1 MVSELSPLPPS
12 SEDRIAIVG
21 IGCRFPGGVG
31 TPQALWE
38 LLMDAGDASGPI
50 PDDRWAAQRAQS
62 RENAAVL
69 SRVTSNGAFLTDIS
83 GFDAAFFGISAT
95 EARQLDPQQRMALEV
110 AWEALEHAGIPASS
124 LAGTDTGVFV
134 GVGTDDYGRRLL
146 EDLPGVEAWTGIGS
160 SLCGVPNRISYTLD
174 LRGPSVAVDT
184 ACSSSL
190 VALHQACAA
199 LLRDEVPV
207 ALAGGVMLMAGP
219 GLTTVL
225 DLAGAISPDGRSKA
239 FDDAADGYG
248 RGEGCGIVVLKR
260 LADAERDGDRI
271 IALVR
276 GSAVHQD
283 GRTDGIMA
291 PSPAAQA
298 HLLRKAYAAAGV
310 DPHEVDYVEA
320 HGTGTKVGDPIEA
333 AALAEVVGGRAE
345 GQRPCLI
352 GSVKTNIGHCE
363 AAAGVAGL
371 IKTALALEHGIIP
384 PTLTVAGPRREIPWS
399 TSGLSLV
406 AEATPWPDSGR
417 PGLAGVA
424 SYGYGGTIAHA
435 VLEQAPATAGAA
447 AVAAGQNAVLAGSAG
462 VAAGQDA
469 GRTARSLLAAEQNS
483 ALAEAGGPDSGLAE
497 PAAGVLAQ
505 VPAGSVAVAAGQV
518 PAPAAQILLA
528 AEQHAASAAQTLLAA
543 GQNSALAESAAVSL
557 YPVSSANGPGLA
569 AQAGRLAGALP
580 AYELPDVG
588 HTLAHR
594 RGHLA
599 SRAVVVAADRAE
611 LAAGLEALAEGRTD
625 PTVITAEVSGPTRS
639 PVWVFSGHGAQWSGM
654 GQGLLADEPV
664 FAAAIDRLGPIYAEE
679 LGVTP
684 REVLESGELGSVDI
698 VQSMLFAMQIGL
710 AEVWRRYG
718 VTPGAVIGHSVGE
731 IAAAVVAGVLSES
744 DGARLVC
751 RRSALLRKVAGRGA
765 MIMVDQPFDEV
776 RTRIGATDTLCAAI
790 AAAPSS
796 TVVAGDITAV
806 DEAAEQWEEL
816 GWTVRRVDS
825 DVAFHSAHMDQISAD
840 LAAAVAGLEAGQ
852 ARVPLYLTA
861 LEDPRSTR
869 RQDASYWAANLR
881 NPVRFHEAVQ
891 AAVDDGHRIFLEI
904 SAHPVVS
911 HSITETVSAAAGAL
925 VTPSLR
931 RRRPEQSTL
940 LTSLAALHCQG
951 VPVDWSVLQP
961 AGRLA
966 DLPTTAWQHVR
977 HWVDA
982 RERTESPVDTLLGAE
997 TAVQGSRL
1005 RVWQTTLDLRTRPYP
1020 RRHPVLGTEIVPAA
1034 VLVNTFLTAG
1044 STDVLTDLR
1053 LRQPVVVPEQET
1065 RELQIVR
1072 DESGLRLVSRKLGA
1086 PESAWSTHTLATVG
1100 GGERHTLLAAA
1111 VDIGEAPET
1120 LDPGHVIDRLAEL
1133 GVADMGYPWRI
1144 EELRRGEGTLVAT
1157 ASADLDRSWAAVLD
1171 AALSMASV
1179 VFSGPATLRM
1189 PAHIDQ
1195 VTRSGPPPRKATI
1208 SVRLDR
1214 DRPTTVHVD
1223 IRGDVDGSPSVLTLR
1238 GLHYGELDGD
1248 VSGDEQSTSGRFEL
1262 AWQPFPVDT
1271 DAHTALPGRTVLV
1284 LGPTGLARSLVPACA
1299 AHGATVSVDAAGLAD
1314 ADHVL
1319 FAPPAETPAADVAVE
1334 FARLVGAIDALPG
1347 RKPVLWCVTAGVR
1360 DAVSFEDLGRAPL
1373 WGMGRVAAS
1382 EHPEFWG
1389 GVVDLPAGPLE
1400 ELPARLLLSLLH
1412 LRPAEPVIAVA
1423 DGVVHVPRLVPAA
1436 PAQDGEPFTCRADGT
1451 YLITGGL
1458 GVLGLELAEHLA
1470 RRGARR
1476 IVLLGRTPVPPR
1488 AEWTEGDPRTDALR
1502 RLEAAGVTVSTV
1514 AADITDPA
1522 ATRAALD
1529 ALQLPPVR
1537 GVVHAAGTVHSA
1549 LLHRLD
1555 ARHLREVMRPKVDG
1569 ALVLHEL
1576 FPPGSTDFFV
1586 LFSSAGPLLGLP
1598 GQGAYAA
1605 ANSFLDALAAHRR
1618 TAGHPES
1625 VSIAWTSWRG
1635 MGMATAAD
1643 ATDVEL
1649 AARGT
1654 ADIAP
1659 DQALRAF
1666 DQTAAGAPG
1675 ALVAV
1680 ISLLRGHTGPRP
1692 ALLAELARDDAS
1704 QPAEVPDWV
1713 GLTGD
1718 ELAAYL
1724 LDDVRQRVAVVLGM
1738 QPAAVGVHRPLTEA
1752 GVDSLLAA
1760 AVRVALERDLGVA
1773 LPATLLW
1780 NYPTVSEIAGY
1791 LAGVLTDNADQERRT
1806 TA

>member
-1 MVSELSPLPPS
+1 MSPLPPS
-12 SEDRIAIVG
+12 PEDRIAIVG
-21 IGCRFPGGVG
+21 IGCRFPGGVDS
-31 TPQALWE
+31 PQALWE

-50 PDDRWAAQRAQS
+50 PEDRWAPQRAQS

-69 SRVTSNGAFLTDIS
+69 SRVISNGAFVDDIS
-83 GFDAAFFGISAT
+83 GFDAAFFGMSAT

-124 LAGTDTGVFV
+124 LAGSDTGVFV

-190 VALHQACAA
+190 VALHQACAS
-199 LLRDEVPV
+199 LRSGEVPV

-225 DLAGAISPDGRSKA
+225 DIAGAISPDGRSKA
-239 FDDAADGYG
+239 FDEAANGYG

-260 LADAERDGDRI
+260 LADARRDGDRV

-291 PSPAAQA
+291 PSPTAQA
-298 HLLRKAYAAAGV
+298 HLLRRAYAAAGV
-310 DPHEVDYVEA
+310 APGEVDYVEA

-333 AALAEVVGGRAE
+333 AALAEVVGDRAP
-345 GQRPCLI
+345 GQGPCLI

-371 IKTALALEHGIIP
+371 IKTALAMQHGVIP
-384 PTLTVAGPRREIPWS
+384 PTLTVDGPRKDIPWAE
-399 TSGLSLV
+399 SGLSLV
-406 AEATPWPDSGR
+406 AEATPWPAVNR
-417 PGLAGVA
+417 PRLAGVA

-435 VLEQAPATAGAA
+435 VLEQAPVDATQEADASADTAGGTGAA
-447 AVAAGQNAVLAGSAG
+447 PGHAG
-462 VAAGQDA
+462 V
-469 GRTARSLLAAEQNS
+469 T
-483 ALAEAGGPDSGLAE
+483 
-497 PAAGVLAQ
+497 
-505 VPAGSVAVAAGQV
+505 
-518 PAPAAQILLA
+518 
-528 AEQHAASAAQTLLAA
+528 
-543 GQNSALAESAAVSL
+543 L
-557 YPVSSANGPGLA
+557 YPVSSANEPGLA
-569 AQAGRLAGALP
+569 AQAARLADGLGAHDL
-580 AYELPDVG
+580 ADIG
-588 HTLAHR
+588 HTLAR
-594 RGHLA
+594 RRAHLA
-599 SRAVVVAADRAE
+599 GRGVVVAADKDE
-611 LAAGLEALAEGRTD
+611 LTAGLRALAEGETHPAVVTGD
-625 PTVITAEVSGPTRS
+625 ASGPSRA

-654 GQGLLADEPV
+654 GRELLDDEPV

-679 LGVTP
+679 LGLTP
-684 REVLESGELGSVDI
+684 REVLTSGELGSVDI
-698 VQSMLFAMQIGL
+698 IQSMLFAMQIGL

-718 VTPGAVIGHSVGE
+718 VVPGAIIGHSVGE

-751 RRSALLRKVAGRGA
+751 RRSALLRKVAGNGA
-765 MIMVDQPFDEV
+765 MIMVDRPFDEV
-776 RTRIGATDTLCAAI
+776 RDTIGTDDSPCDTIGTDGSLCAAI
-790 AAAPSS
+790 AASPTS

-806 DEAAEQWEEL
+806 DEAAEQWAAL

-825 DVAFHSAHMDQISAD
+825 DVAFHSSHMDEISAD
-840 LAAAVAGLEAGQ
+840 LAVAVADIEAK
-852 ARVPLYLTA
+852 AADVPLYLTA
-861 LEDPRSTR
+861 LDDPRSTR
-869 RQDASYWAANLR
+869 RQDATYWAANLR
-881 NPVRFHEAVQ
+881 NPVRFVDAVQ
-891 AAVDDGHRIFLEI
+891 AAVEDGHRTFLEI

-911 HSITETVSAAAGAL
+911 HSVTETTANVPGAL
-925 VTPSLR
+925 VVPTLR
-931 RRRPEQSTL
+931 RNKTERTTL
-940 LTSLAALHCQG
+940 LTSLARLHCAN

-961 AGRLA
+961 AGHRA
-966 DLPTTAWQHVR
+966 DLPTTAWQHER

-982 RERTESPVDTLLGAE
+982 RGLTESPVDTLLGTE
-997 TAVQGSRL
+997 TAVHASRL
-1005 RVWQTTLDLRTRPYP
+1005 RIWQTTLDLRTRPYP

-1034 VLVNTFLTAG
+1034 VLVNTFLSAG
-1044 STDVLTDLR
+1044 RTDVLTDLR
-1053 LRQPVVVPEQET
+1053 LRQPVVVPQQET
-1065 RELQIVR
+1065 REVQIVR
-1072 DESGLRLVSRKLGA
+1072 DDTGLRLVSRKLGA
-1086 PESAWSTHTLATVG
+1086 PDTAWSTHTLATVG
-1100 GGERHTLLAAA
+1100 GGEPAAPA
-1111 VDIGEAPET
+1111 SDADAPEV
-1120 LDPGHVIDRLAEL
+1120 LDPGHVIERLAEL
-1133 GVADMGYPWRI
+1133 GVADMGYPWQI
-1144 EELRRGEGTLVAT
+1144 EELRRGEGTLTAVAT
-1157 ASADLDRSWAAVLD
+1157 AELDRSWAAVLD

-1179 VFSGPATLRM
+1179 IFSGPGVLRM

-1195 VTRSGPPPRKATI
+1195 VTRSGPPPRRAAIT
-1208 SVRLDR
+1208 VRLDPA
-1214 DRPTTVHVD
+1214 RPTTVHVE
-1223 IRGDVDGSPSVLTLR
+1223 IRGTVDGEEDDSVLTLR

-1248 VSGDEQSTSGRFEL
+1248 LSGEEQSTSGRFDLE
-1262 AWQPFPVDT
+1262 WQQFPVDT
-1271 DAHTALPGRTVLV
+1271 EVHTALPDHTVLV
-1284 LGPTGLARSLVPACA
+1284 LGPTDLARSLVPACA
-1299 AHGATVSVDAAGLAD
+1299 AHGATVSVDATAVTD

-1319 FAPPAETPAADVAVE
+1319 FAPAAAEPADIAVE
-1334 FARLVGAIDALPG
+1334 FARIVAEIASLPG
-1347 RKPVLWCVTAGVR
+1347 RKPLLWCLTAGVR
-1360 DAVSFEDLGRAPL
+1360 DAASIGDLAGSPL
-1373 WGMGRVAAS
+1373 WGMGRVVAG

-1389 GVVDLPAGPLE
+1389 GVVDLPAGPPDE
-1400 ELPARLLLSLLH
+1400 VSAALLLNLLH
-1412 LRPAEPVIAVA
+1412 LRPSEPVLSVA
-1423 DGVVHVPRLVPAA
+1423 DGAVHVPRLVPASPVPDA
-1436 PAQDGEPFTCRADGT
+1436 EPFSCRADGT

-1470 RRGARR
+1470 QRGARR
-1476 IVLLGRTPVPPR
+1476 IVLLGRTAVPPR
-1488 AEWTEGDPRTDALR
+1488 AAWSDDDRRVGALR
-1502 RLEAAGVTVSTV
+1502 RLESAGVTVSTV
-1514 AADITDPA
+1514 AVDITDLE

-1529 ALQLPPVR
+1529 ALGLPPVR

-1549 LLHRLD
+1549 MMHRLE
-1555 ARHLREVMRPKVDG
+1555 ASALREVMRPKAEG

-1605 ANSFLDALAAHRR
+1605 ANAYLDALAAHRR
-1618 TAGHPES
+1618 TGGAQES

-1635 MGMATAAD
+1635 MGMATSAE

-1675 ALVAV
+1675 ALVTV
-1680 ISLLRGHTGPRP
+1680 ISLLRGHKGPRP
-1692 ALLAELARDDAS
+1692 ALLAELAGDDAS
-1704 QPAEVPDWV
+1704 RPTEVPDWV

-1724 LDDVRQRVAVVLGM
+1724 LDDVRRRVAAVLGM

-1780 NYPTVSEIAGY
+1780 NYPTVSEIAGF
-1791 LAGVLTDNADQERRT
+1791 LAGILTESST
-1806 TA
+1806 TAHQPTS

>member
-1 MVSELSPLPPS
+1 MSALSPLPPS
-12 SEDRIAIVG
+12 PEDPIAIVG
-21 IGCRFPGGVG
+21 IGCRFPGGVDS
-31 TPQALWE
+31 PQALFE
-38 LLMDAGDASGPI
+38 LLMGEVQTAGPI
-50 PDDRWAAQRAQS
+50 PEDRWAPQRAQS

-69 SRVTSNGAFLTDIS
+69 SRVISNGSFLDDIG
-83 GFDAAFFGISAT
+83 GFDASFFGISAT

-110 AWEALEHAGIPASS
+110 AWEALEHAGIPAST
-124 LAGTDTGVFV
+124 LAGSDTGVFV

-190 VALHQACAA
+190 VALHQACAS
-199 LLRDEVPV
+199 LQRGEVPA
-207 ALAGGVMLMAGP
+207 ALAGGIMLMAGP

-225 DLAGAISPDGRSKA
+225 DIAGAISPDGRSKA
-239 FDDAADGYG
+239 FDEAANGYG

-291 PSPAAQA
+291 PSSSAQA
-298 HLLRKAYAAAGV
+298 HLLRKAYAAAGIA
-310 DPHEVDYVEA
+310 PGEVDYVEA

-333 AALAEVVGGRAE
+333 AALAETVGARSAGR
-345 GQRPCLI
+345 GPCLI

-363 AAAGVAGL
+363 AAAGIAGL
-371 IKTALALEHGIIP
+371 IKTALAMEHGVIP
-384 PTLTVAGPRREIPWS
+384 PTLTVSGPRKDIPWS
-399 TSGLSLV
+399 ESGLALV
-406 AEATPWPDSGR
+406 TEPTPWPRTDR
-417 PGLAGVA
+417 PRLAGVA
-424 SYGYGGTIAHA
+424 SYGYGGTISHV
-435 VLEQAPATAGAA
+435 VLEQAPVPAPTE
-447 AVAAGQNAVLAGSAG
+447 
-462 VAAGQDA
+462 
-469 GRTARSLLAAEQNS
+469 AERNT
-483 ALAEAGGPDSGLAE
+483 
-497 PAAGVLAQ
+497 AAGVT
-505 VPAGSVAVAAGQV
+505 P
-518 PAPAAQILLA
+518 LLF
-528 AEQHAASAAQTLLAA
+528 
-543 GQNSALAESAAVSL
+543 
-557 YPVSSANGPGLA
+557 PVSSATEPGLA
-569 AQAGRLAGALP
+569 AQAARLVGALP
-580 AYELPDVG
+580 AYALPDVG

-594 RGHLA
+594 RTHLA
-599 SRAVVVAADRAE
+599 SRAVVAAADADE
-611 LAAGLEALAEGRTD
+611 LTAGLTALADGEAHPAVVTGE
-625 PTVITAEVSGPTRS
+625 ASGPAKA

-654 GQGLLADEPV
+654 GQGLLVDEPV
-664 FAAAIDRLGPIYAEE
+664 FADAIDRLGPIYAEE

-684 REVLESGELGSVDI
+684 REVLSSGELGSVDI
-698 VQSMLFAMQIGL
+698 IQSMLFAMQIGL
-710 AEVWRRYG
+710 AAVWRRHG

-731 IAAAVVAGVLSES
+731 IAAAVVAGVLSEE
-744 DGARLVC
+744 DGARLIC
-751 RRSALLRKVAGRGA
+751 RRSALLRKVAGMGA
-765 MIMVDQPFDEV
+765 MIMVDRPFDEV
-776 RTRIGATDTLCAAI
+776 HEQIGTRPRDGELAAAI
-790 AAAPSS
+790 KAAQNS

-806 DEAAEQWEEL
+806 DEAAEEWAEL

-825 DVAFHSAHMDQISAD
+825 DVAFHSAHMDEISAD
-840 LAAAVAGLEAGQ
+840 LAVAVADLDP
-852 ARVPLYLTA
+852 ARPQVPLYLTA
-861 LEDPRSTR
+861 LDDPRSDR

-881 NPVRFHEAVQ
+881 NPVRFHDAVQ
-891 AAVDDGHRIFLEI
+891 AAVEDGHRLFLEV

-911 HSITETVSAAAGAL
+911 HSITETVSATPGAL
-925 VTPSLR
+925 VAPTLR
-931 RRRPEQSTL
+931 RNKPERATL
-940 LTSLAALHCQG
+940 LASLARLHCHG

-961 AGRLA
+961 AGRRA
-966 DLPTTAWQHVR
+966 GLPTTAWQHDR

-982 RERTESPVDTLLGAE
+982 RGLTESPVDTLLGTE
-997 TAVQGSRL
+997 TSVHGSRL
-1005 RVWQTTLDLRTRPYP
+1005 RIWQTTLDLRTRPYP
-1020 RRHPVLGTEIVPAA
+1020 QRHPVLGTEIVPAA

-1044 STDVLTDLR
+1044 RTDVLTDLR
-1053 LRQPVVVPEQET
+1053 LRQPVVVPQQET
-1065 RELQIVR
+1065 RQLQIVR
-1072 DESGLRLVSRKLGA
+1072 DDTGLRLVSRRLGA
-1086 PESAWSTHTLATVG
+1086 PDSAWATHTLATVG
-1100 GGERHTLLAAA
+1100 GGEEYEP
-1111 VDIGEAPET
+1111 VSVGDAPER
-1120 LDPGHVIDRLAEL
+1120 LDPGYVVERLAEL

-1144 EELRRGEGTLVAT
+1144 EELRRGEGTLTAT
-1157 ASADLDRSWAAVLD
+1157 ASADLDRSWAAILD

-1179 VFSGPATLRM
+1179 IFPGPAVLRM

-1195 VTRSGPPPRKATI
+1195 VTRSGPPPRSATI
-1208 SVRLDR
+1208 EVRLDPE
-1214 DRPTTVHVD
+1214 RPTTVHVD
-1223 IRGDVDGSPSVLTLR
+1223 IRGADSVCSLR
-1238 GLHYGELDGD
+1238 GLTYGELDGD
-1248 VSGDEQSTSGRFEL
+1248 LSGDEQAAGGRFEL

-1271 DAHTALPGRTVLV
+1271 AAHTTLPERTVLV
-1284 LGPTGLARSLVPACA
+1284 LGPTDLARSLVPACA
-1299 AHGATVSVDAAGLAD
+1299 AHGATVSVDRNALAE

-1319 FAPPAETPAADVAVE
+1319 YAPTASAADAADVAVE
-1334 FARLVGAIDALPG
+1334 FARVVREISALSG
-1347 RKPVLWCVTAGVR
+1347 RKPLLWCLTSGVR
-1360 DAVSFEDLGRAPL
+1360 DATAIEDLGGSPL

-1389 GVVDLPAGPLE
+1389 GVVDLPAGPIE
-1400 ELPARLLLSLLH
+1400 EPAATLLLNLLH
-1412 LRPAEPVIAVA
+1412 LRPAEPVLSVA
-1423 DGVVHVPRLVPAA
+1423 GGEVQVPRLVTAVLA
-1436 PAQDGEPFTCRADGT
+1436 EDAEPFTCRPDGT

-1470 RRGARR
+1470 QRGARR
-1476 IVLLGRTPVPPR
+1476 IVLLGRTAVPPR
-1488 AEWTEGDPRTDALR
+1488 AQWSEDDRRIEALR

-1514 AADITDPA
+1514 AVDITDLE
-1522 ATRAALD
+1522 ATRTALA

-1549 LLHRLD
+1549 LMQRLD
-1555 ARHLREVMRPKVDG
+1555 AGHLRDVMRPKADG

-1605 ANSFLDALAAHRR
+1605 ANAFLDALAAHRR
-1618 TAGHPES
+1618 AAGHEES

-1635 MGMATAAD
+1635 MGMATAAE

-1666 DQTAAGAPG
+1666 DQTAAGGSA
-1675 ALVAV
+1675 ALVSV
-1680 ISLLRGHTGPRP
+1680 LSLLRGHTGPRP

-1724 LDDVRQRVAVVLGM
+1724 LDDVRQRVATVLGM
-1738 QPAAVGVHRPLTEA
+1738 QPSAVGVHRPLTEA

-1791 LAGVLTDNADQERRT
+1791 LASVLTDNAESSAR
-1806 TA
+1806 ASA

>member
-1 MVSELSPLPPS
+1 MVSELSPLPKNPD
-12 SEDRIAIVG
+12 DRIAIVG
-21 IGCRFPGGVG
+21 IGCRFPGGADS
-31 TPQALWE
+31 PQALWE
-38 LLMDAGDASGPI
+38 LLTGAVDASGPI
-50 PDDRWAAQRAQS
+50 PDGRWAPQRAQS

-69 SRVTSNGAFLTDIS
+69 SRVTTNGAFLDDIS

-110 AWEALEHAGIPASS
+110 AWEALEHAGIPASG
-124 LAGTDTGVFV
+124 LAGSDTGVFI

-174 LRGPSVAVDT
+174 LRGPSLAVDT

-190 VALHQACAA
+190 VALHQACAS
-199 LLRDEVPV
+199 LLSGEVPV

-239 FDDAADGYG
+239 FDEAADGYG

-260 LADAERDGDRI
+260 LADARRDGDRV

-291 PSPAAQA
+291 PSASAQA
-298 HLLRKAYAAAGV
+298 HLLRRAYAAAGV
-310 DPHEVDYVEA
+310 APSDVDYVEA

-333 AALAEVVGGRAE
+333 AALAEVVGARAE

-371 IKTALALEHGIIP
+371 IKTALAMQHGVIP
-384 PTLTVAGPRREIPWS
+384 PTLTVAGPRRDIPWS
-399 TSGLSLV
+399 ESGLSLV
-406 AEATPWPDSGR
+406 TEPTPWPDSDR
-417 PGLAGVA
+417 PRLAGVA

-435 VLEQAPATAGAA
+435 VLEEAPADT
-447 AVAAGQNAVLAGSAG
+447 VDDV
-462 VAAGQDA
+462 V
-469 GRTARSLLAAEQNS
+469 
-483 ALAEAGGPDSGLAE
+483 
-497 PAAGVLAQ
+497 
-505 VPAGSVAVAAGQV
+505 
-518 PAPAAQILLA
+518 APAA
-528 AEQHAASAAQTLLAA
+528 A
-543 GQNSALAESAAVSL
+543 GRPRTAL
-557 YPVSSANGPGLA
+557 YPLSSGNEPGLA
-569 AQAGRLAGALP
+569 AQAARLAGSIGAH
-580 AYELPDVG
+580 ELPDIG

-594 RGHLA
+594 RAHLA
-599 SRAVVVAADRAE
+599 ARGVVVAADQGE
-611 LAAGLEALAEGRTD
+611 LTDALTALADGGTHPAVVTGET
-625 PTVITAEVSGPTRS
+625 SGPARN

-654 GQGLLADEPV
+654 GRELLDEEPV
-664 FAAAIDRLGPIYAEE
+664 FAAAIDRLGPLYAEE

-684 REVLESGELGSVDI
+684 REVLTSGELGSVDVI
-698 VQSMLFAMQIGL
+698 QSMLFAMQIGL

-718 VTPGAVIGHSVGE
+718 VTPGAIIGHSVGE

-751 RRSALLRKVAGRGA
+751 RRSALLRKVAGNGA
-765 MIMVDQPFDEV
+765 MIMVDRPFDEV
-776 RTRIGATDTLCAAI
+776 RSVIGATDTLCAAI

-806 DEAAEQWEEL
+806 DEAAELWADR
-816 GWTVRRVDS
+816 GWTIRRVDS
-825 DVAFHSAHMDQISAD
+825 DVAFHSAHMDEISTD
-840 LAAAVAGLEAGQ
+840 LAIAVADIEAGT
-852 ARVPLYLTA
+852 ANVPLYLTA
-861 LEDPRSTR
+861 LDDPRSTR
-869 RQDASYWAANLR
+869 RQDATYWAANLR
-881 NPVRFHEAVQ
+881 NPVRFVDAVK
-891 AAVDDGHRIFLEI
+891 AAVEDGHRVFLEV

-911 HSITETVSAAAGAL
+911 HSVAETTADVPGVL

-931 RRRPEQSTL
+931 RNKPERTTL
-940 LTSLAALHCQG
+940 LTSLARLHCAN

-961 AGRLA
+961 AGSRV
-966 DLPTTAWQHVR
+966 DLPTTAWQHER
-977 HWVDA
+977 HWVDG
-982 RERTESPVDTLLGAE
+982 RGLPESPVDTLLGTE
-997 TAVQGSRL
+997 TAVHASRL
-1005 RVWQTTLDLRTRPYP
+1005 RVWHTTLDLRTRPYP

-1044 STDVLTDLR
+1044 RTDVLTGLR
-1053 LRQPVVVPEQET
+1053 LRQPVVVPQEET
-1065 RELQIVR
+1065 REVQIVR
-1072 DESGLRLVSRKLGA
+1072 DDTGLRLVSRRLGA
-1086 PESAWSTHTLATVG
+1086 PDTAWSTHTLAAVG
-1100 GGERHTLLAAA
+1100 GGEPVEPVAAPGDA
-1111 VDIGEAPET
+1111 GEL
-1120 LDPGHVIDRLAEL
+1120 LDPGHVIERLAEL

-1144 EELRRGEGTLVAT
+1144 EELRRGEGTLTAV

-1179 VFSGPATLRM
+1179 IFPGPGVLRM

-1195 VTRSGPPPRKATI
+1195 VTRTGPPPRLATI
-1208 SVRLDR
+1208 AVRLDPE
-1214 DRPTTVHVD
+1214 RPTTVHVD
-1223 IRGDVDGSPSVLTLR
+1223 IRGAADDVTGAESVLTLR

-1248 VSGDEQSTSGRFEL
+1248 LSGEEQSTSGRFEL
-1262 AWQPFPVDT
+1262 EWQEFPVDT
-1271 DAHTALPGRTVLV
+1271 GSHATLPGRTVLV
-1284 LGPTGLARSLVPACA
+1284 LGPTDLARSLVPACA
-1299 AHGATVSVDAAGLAD
+1299 AHGATVSVDATAVAE

-1319 FAPPAETPAADVAVE
+1319 YAPATAEPADAAAG
-1334 FARLVGAIDALPG
+1334 FARLAGEIAALPG
-1347 RKPVLWCVTAGVR
+1347 RKPLLWCLTGGVR
-1360 DAVSFEDLGRAPL
+1360 DAASVAGLAGSPL

-1389 GVVDLPAGPLE
+1389 GVVDLPAGPVDE
-1400 ELPARLLLSLLH
+1400 AAATLLLNLLH
-1412 LRPAEPVIAVA
+1412 LRPAEPVLSVV
-1423 DGVVHVPRLVPAA
+1423 DGAVHVPRLVPAE
-1436 PAQDGEPFTCRADGT
+1436 PAADGEPFSCRADGT

-1470 RRGARR
+1470 QRGARR
-1476 IVLLGRTPVPPR
+1476 IVLLGRTAMPPR
-1488 AEWTEGDPRTDALR
+1488 AEWSDDDRRVAALR
-1502 RLEAAGVTVSTV
+1502 RLEAAGVTVSTLSV
-1514 AADITDPA
+1514 DITDVD

-1529 ALQLPPVR
+1529 GLQLPPVR

-1549 LLHRLD
+1549 LMHRLEPGQ
-1555 ARHLREVMRPKVDG
+1555 LREVMRPKVDG

-1605 ANSFLDALAAHRR
+1605 ANAYLDALAAHRR
-1618 TAGHPES
+1618 SGGDRDS
-1625 VSIAWTSWRG
+1625 VSVAWTSWRG

-1659 DQALRAF
+1659 EQALRAF
-1666 DQTAAGAPG
+1666 DQTVAGPAG

-1692 ALLAELARDDAS
+1692 ALLAELARDDDS

-1718 ELAAYL
+1718 ELSAYL
-1724 LDDVRQRVAVVLGM
+1724 LEDVRRRVAAVLGV

-1780 NYPTVSEIAGY
+1780 NHPTVGEIAVF
-1791 LAGVLTDNADQERRT
+1791 LSGVLTSVSESRAS
-1806 TA
+1806 A

>member
-1 MVSELSPLPPS
+1 MVSELSPLPPNPD
-12 SEDRIAIVG
+12 DRIAIVG
-21 IGCRFPGGVG
+21 IGCRFPGGADS
-31 TPQALWE
+31 PQALWNM
-38 LLMDAGDASGPI
+38 LMDAADASGPI
-50 PDDRWAAQRAQS
+50 PDDRWAAHRAQS

-69 SRVTSNGAFLTDIS
+69 SRVTSNGAFLSDIS

-124 LAGTDTGVFV
+124 LAGSDTGVFV

-190 VALHQACAA
+190 VALHQACAS
-199 LLRDEVPV
+199 LLRGGVPV

-291 PSPAAQA
+291 PSSSAQA

-310 DPHEVDYVEA
+310 APNEVDYVEA

-333 AALAEVVGGRAE
+333 AALAEVVGDRAAGE
-345 GQRPCLI
+345 RPCLI

-363 AAAGVAGL
+363 AAAGIAGL
-371 IKTALALEHGIIP
+371 IKTALALQYGVIP
-384 PTLTVAGPRREIPWS
+384 PTLTVAGPRREIPWD

-406 AEATPWPDSGR
+406 SEPTPWPDSGR
-417 PGLAGVA
+417 PRLAGVA

-435 VLEQAPATAGAA
+435 VLEQAPAERASDGSAAQASYRSAARASDTAAARASDGASARASAVSVARALGGPEAGASNGAPAEVSGGLA
-447 AVAAGQNAVLAGSAG
+447 ARASDGSAEQVTALLDGAATDAATRASRDSAG
-462 VAAGQDA
+462 VA
-469 GRTARSLLAAEQNS
+469 
-483 ALAEAGGPDSGLAE
+483 
-497 PAAGVLAQ
+497 
-505 VPAGSVAVAAGQV
+505 
-518 PAPAAQILLA
+518 
-528 AEQHAASAAQTLLAA
+528 
-543 GQNSALAESAAVSL
+543 L
-557 YPVSSANGPGLA
+557 YPVSSANGPGIA
-569 AQAGRLAGALP
+569 AQAGRLAEAIGA
-580 AYELPDVG
+580 YDVRDVG

-594 RGHLA
+594 RAHLA
-599 SRAVVVAADRAE
+599 GRAVVVAAGQAE
-611 LAAGLEALAEGRTD
+611 LAAGLGALAEGRTD
-625 PTVITAEVSGPTRS
+625 QAVVTGEASGPPRS

-654 GQGLLADEPV
+654 GRGLLADEPV

-684 REVLESGELGSVDI
+684 REVLTSGELGSVDI
-698 VQSMLFAMQIGL
+698 IQSTLFAMQIGL

-718 VTPGAVIGHSVGE
+718 VTPGAIIGHSVGE

-751 RRSALLRKVAGRGA
+751 RRSSLLRKVAGRGA
-765 MIMVDQPFDEV
+765 MIMVDRPFEEV
-776 RTRIGATDTLCAAI
+776 QTRIGPTDTLCAAI
-790 AAAPSS
+790 AAAASS
-796 TVVAGDITAV
+796 TVVAGDITAL
-806 DEAAEQWEEL
+806 DEAAQQWEDL

-840 LAAAVAGLEAGQ
+840 LALAVADLDAGPAQ
-852 ARVPLYLTA
+852 VPLYLTA
-861 LEDPRSTR
+861 LDDPRSTR

-891 AAVDDGHRIFLEI
+891 AAVEDGHRVFLEI

-911 HSITETVSAAAGAL
+911 HSITETVSAAGDTL
-925 VTPSLR
+925 VTPTLR
-931 RRRPEQSTL
+931 RNKPERTTL
-940 LTSLAALHCQG
+940 LTSLAALHCHN

-961 AGRLA
+961 AGRRV

-982 RERTESPVDTLLGAE
+982 RGRTESPVDTLLGNE

-1044 STDVLTDLR
+1044 RTDVLTGLR

-1072 DESGLRLVSRKLGA
+1072 DDTGLRLVSRRLGA

-1100 GGERHTLLAAA
+1100 GGEHAEPVGVGDATE
-1111 VDIGEAPET
+1111 V
-1120 LDPGHVIDRLAEL
+1120 LDPGHVIERLAEL

-1144 EELRRGEGTLVAT
+1144 EELRCGEGTLVAT
-1157 ASADLDRSWAAVLD
+1157 ASADLDRSWAAMLD

-1179 VFSGPATLRM
+1179 IFSGPAVLRM

-1195 VTRSGPPPRKATI
+1195 VTRFGPPPRTATI
-1208 SVRLDR
+1208 SVRLDQ

-1223 IRGDVDGSPSVLTLR
+1223 ICGDADGGRSVLTLR
-1238 GLHYGELDGD
+1238 GLQYGELDGE
-1248 VSGDEQSTSGRFEL
+1248 VSGDEQGTSGRFEVT
-1262 AWQPFPVDT
+1262 WQPFPVDT
-1271 DAHTALPGRTVLV
+1271 AAQTTLPDRTVLV
-1284 LGPTGLARSLVPACA
+1284 LGPTDLARSLVPACA
-1299 AHGATVSVDAAGLAD
+1299 AHGATVSVDPTALAD

-1319 FAPPAETPAADVAVE
+1319 FASAATAPADVAEE
-1334 FARLVGAIDALPG
+1334 FARLVGAIDSLPG
-1347 RKPVLWCVTAGVR
+1347 RKPLLWCLTSGVR
-1360 DAVSFEDLGRAPL
+1360 DAASIEDLGRAPL

-1389 GVVDLPAGPLE
+1389 GVVDLPPGLLE
-1400 ELPARLLLSLLH
+1400 ELPARQLLSLLH
-1412 LRPAEPVIAVA
+1412 LRPAEPVLAIA
-1423 DGVVHVPRLVPAA
+1423 DGVVHVPRLVPAEPA
-1436 PAQDGEPFTCRADGT
+1436 PDDGPFTCRADGT

-1458 GVLGLELAEHLA
+1458 GVLGLELALHLA
-1470 RRGARR
+1470 RQGARR
-1476 IVLLGRTPVPPR
+1476 IVLLGRTAVPPR
-1488 AEWTEGDPRTDALR
+1488 DRWADDDPRIDALR
-1502 RLEAAGVTVSTV
+1502 KLEAAGVTVSTV
-1514 AADITDPA
+1514 AADITDLA

-1549 LLHRLD
+1549 LLHRLE
-1555 ARHLREVMRPKVDG
+1555 AGHLREVMRPKVDG

-1605 ANSFLDALAAHRR
+1605 ANAFLDALAAHRR
-1618 TAGHPES
+1618 AAGHQES

-1654 ADIAP
+1654 ADIGP

-1666 DQTAAGAPG
+1666 DQTAAGAPSP
-1675 ALVAV
+1675 LIAV

-1692 ALLAELARDDAS
+1692 ALLAELALDDAS

-1738 QPAAVGVHRPLTEA
+1738 QPTAVGVHRPLTEA

-1780 NYPTVSEIAGY
+1780 NYPTISEIAGF
-1791 LAGVLTDNADQERRT
+1791 LSGVLTETTTQERRT

>member
-1 MVSELSPLPPS
+1 MVSELSPLPPT

-21 IGCRFPGGVG
+21 IGCRFPGGANS
-31 TPQALWE
+31 PQELWE
-38 LLMDAGDASGPI
+38 LLMGAVDASGPI
-50 PDDRWAAQRAQS
+50 PEDRWAPQRAQS

-69 SRVTSNGAFLTDIS
+69 SRVTSNGAFLGDIS
-83 GFDAAFFGISAT
+83 GFDASFFGISAT

-110 AWEALEHAGIPASS
+110 AWEALEHAGIPAST
-124 LAGTDTGVFV
+124 LAGSDTGVFV

-190 VALHQACAA
+190 VALHQACAS
-199 LLRDEVPV
+199 LQRGEVPV
-207 ALAGGVMLMAGP
+207 ALAGGIMLMAGP

-225 DLAGAISPDGRSKA
+225 DIAGAISPDGRSKA
-239 FDDAADGYG
+239 FDEAANGYG

-260 LADAERDGDRI
+260 LADAQRDGDRI

-291 PSPAAQA
+291 PSSSAQA
-298 HLLRKAYAAAGV
+298 HLLRKAYESAGV
-310 DPHEVDYVEA
+310 APSEVDYVEA

-333 AALAEVVGGRAE
+333 AALAEVVGARAA

-363 AAAGVAGL
+363 AAAGIAGL
-371 IKTALALEHGIIP
+371 IKTALAMQHGVIP
-384 PTLTVAGPRREIPWS
+384 PTLTVDGPRKDIPWAD
-399 TSGLSLV
+399 SGLSLV
-406 AEATPWPDSGR
+406 SEATPWPDSGR
-417 PGLAGVA
+417 PRLAGVA

-435 VLEQAPATAGAA
+435 VLEQAPVT
-447 AVAAGQNAVLAGSAG
+447 
-462 VAAGQDA
+462 
-469 GRTARSLLAAEQNS
+469 
-483 ALAEAGGPDSGLAE
+483 AEAPLTAE
-497 PAAGVLAQ
+497 R
-505 VPAGSVAVAAGQV
+505 
-518 PAPAAQILLA
+518 
-528 AEQHAASAAQTLLAA
+528 EQPEQ
-543 GQNSALAESAAVSL
+543 AESAESAGLTV
-557 YPVSSANGPGLA
+557 YPLSSATAPGLA
-569 AQAGRLAGALP
+569 AQAARLGEALH
-580 AYELPDVG
+580 AHALPDVG

-594 RGHLA
+594 RAHLSA
-599 SRAVVVAADRAE
+599 RAVVVAADRAE
-611 LAAGLEALAEGRTD
+611 LADGLGALAEGEAL
-625 PTVITAEVSGPTRS
+625 PTVITGETSGPPRS

-654 GQGLLADEPV
+654 GQDLLAQEPV
-664 FAAAIDRLGPIYAEE
+664 FAAAIDRLGPIYSEE

-684 REVLESGELGSVDI
+684 REVLSSGDLGSVDI
-698 VQSMLFAMQIGL
+698 IQSMLFAMQIGL

-731 IAAAVVAGVLSES
+731 IAAAVVAGVLSEQ

-751 RRSALLRKVAGRGA
+751 RRSGLLRKVAGRGA
-765 MIMVDQPFDEV
+765 MIMVDRPFDEV
-776 RTRIGATDTLCAAI
+776 QDAIGATDTLCAAI

-796 TVVAGDITAV
+796 TVVAGDIPAV
-806 DEAAEQWEEL
+806 DEAAEQWAEL

-825 DVAFHSAHMDQISAD
+825 DVAFHSAHMDAISAD
-840 LAAAVAGLEAGQ
+840 LAAAVADLQAGPAQ
-852 ARVPLYLTA
+852 VPLYLTA
-861 LEDPRSTR
+861 LDDPRSTR
-869 RQDASYWAANLR
+869 RQDASYWALNLR
-881 NPVRFHEAVQ
+881 NPVRFQQAVEA
-891 AAVDDGHRIFLEI
+891 AFEDGHRLFLEI
-904 SAHPVVS
+904 SAHPVVG
-911 HSITETVSAAAGAL
+911 HSINETVSGAGDTL

-931 RRRPEQSTL
+931 RHRPERTTL

-961 AGRLA
+961 AGNRT
-966 DLPTTAWQHVR
+966 DLPTTAWQHAR

-982 RERTESPVDTLLGAE
+982 RDRSESPVDTLLGTE
-997 TAVQGSRL
+997 TGVHGSRL

-1020 RRHPVLGTEIVPAA
+1020 RRHPVLNTEIVPAA

-1044 STDVLTDLR
+1044 RTDVLTDLR

-1072 DESGLRLVSRKLGA
+1072 DDTALTLVSRRLGA
-1086 PESAWSTHTLATVG
+1086 PDSAWSTHTLATVG
-1100 GGERHTLLAAA
+1100 GGAAPEP
-1111 VDIGEAPET
+1111 VHIGRTTET
-1120 LDPGHVIDRLAEL
+1120 LDPGHVIERLAEL

-1144 EELRRGEGTLVAT
+1144 EELRRGEGTLTAT
-1157 ASADLDRSWAAVLD
+1157 ASAELDRSWAAVLD

-1179 VFSGPATLRM
+1179 IFPGPGVLRM
-1189 PAHIDQ
+1189 PSYVDQ
-1195 VTRSGPPPRKATI
+1195 VIRTGQPPRTATI
-1208 SVRLDR
+1208 SVSLDE
-1214 DRPTTVHVD
+1214 DHPTTVHVD
-1223 IRGDVDGSPSVLTLR
+1223 IRGEADGDESVLTLR
-1238 GLHYGELDGD
+1238 GLRYSELEGDLSGE
-1248 VSGDEQSTSGRFEL
+1248 EQSTSGRFEL
-1262 AWQPFPVDT
+1262 DWQPFPVDT
-1271 DAHTALPGRTVLV
+1271 GVHTALPDRTVLV
-1284 LGPTGLARSLVPACA
+1284 LGPDGLARALVPACA
-1299 AHGATVSVDAAGLAD
+1299 EHGATVSVDRAD
-1314 ADHVL
+1314 LDGADHVL
-1319 FAPPAETPAADVAVE
+1319 FAPHAIPAADVAVA
-1334 FARLVGAIDALPG
+1334 FAELVGAIAALPG
-1347 RKPVLWCVTAGVR
+1347 RKPTLWCLTTGVR
-1360 DAVSFEDLGRAPL
+1360 EAASADELNHAPL

-1400 ELPARLLLSLLH
+1400 ELPAGLLLSLLH
-1412 LRPAEPVIAVA
+1412 LRPAEPVLAVT
-1423 DGVVHVPRLVPAA
+1423 DGEVRVPRLVPAELA
-1436 PAQDGEPFTCRADGT
+1436 EGGEPFTCRADGT

-1458 GVLGLELAEHLA
+1458 GVLGLVLAEHLA

-1476 IVLLGRTPVPPR
+1476 IVLLGRTAVPLR
-1488 AEWTEGDPRTDALR
+1488 AQWSDDDPRVAALR
-1502 RLEAAGVTVSTV
+1502 RLEAAGVTVTTV
-1514 AADITDPA
+1514 AADITDLG

-1529 ALQLPPVR
+1529 ALQLPPIR

-1555 ARHLREVMRPKVDG
+1555 AGHLRDVMRPKADG
-1569 ALVLHEL
+1569 AMVLHEL

-1586 LFSSAGPLLGLP
+1586 LFSSCGPLLGLP

-1605 ANSFLDALAAHRR
+1605 ANAFLDALAAHRR
-1618 TAGHPES
+1618 AAGHEET

-1635 MGMATAAD
+1635 MGMATAAS
-1643 ATDVEL
+1643 ATDAEL

-1666 DQTAAGAPG
+1666 DQTVGRAPSS
-1675 ALVAV
+1675 LVTV
-1680 ISLLRGHTGPRP
+1680 LSLLRGHTGPRP
-1692 ALLAELARDDAS
+1692 ALLAELAQGDTS

-1724 LDDVRQRVAVVLGM
+1724 LDDVRQRVAVVLGV

-1752 GVDSLLAA
+1752 GVDSLLAT

-1780 NYPTVSEIAGY
+1780 NYPTVSEIAGF
-1791 LAGVLTDNADQERRT
+1791 LAGVLGESADASNRT
-1806 TA
+1806 SA

>member
-1 MVSELSPLPPS
+1 MPPLPS
-12 SEDRIAIVG
+12 SPEDRIAIVG
-21 IGCRFPGGVG
+21 IGCRFPGGADS
-31 TPQALWE
+31 PQALWE

-50 PDDRWAAQRAQS
+50 PEDRWAPQRAQS

-69 SRVTSNGAFLTDIS
+69 SRVISNGAFLDDIS

-124 LAGTDTGVFV
+124 LAGSDTGVFV
-134 GVGTDDYGRRLL
+134 GIGTDDYGRRLL

-190 VALHQACAA
+190 VALHQACAS
-199 LLRDEVPV
+199 LQRGEVPV

-225 DLAGAISPDGRSKA
+225 DIAGAISPDGRSKA
-239 FDDAADGYG
+239 FDEAADGYG

-260 LADAERDGDRI
+260 LADARRDGDRV

-276 GSAVHQD
+276 GTAVHQD

-291 PSPAAQA
+291 PSPTAQA
-298 HLLRKAYAAAGV
+298 HLLRKAYEAAGV
-310 DPHEVDYVEA
+310 APGEVDYVEA

-333 AALAEVVGGRAE
+333 AALAQVVGDRAE
-345 GQRPCLI
+345 GHGPCLI

-371 IKTALALEHGIIP
+371 IKTALAMQHGVIP
-384 PTLTVAGPRREIPWS
+384 PTLSVAGPRKDIPWAQ
-399 TSGLSLV
+399 SGLSLV
-406 AEATPWPDSGR
+406 AEATPWPETGR
-417 PGLAGVA
+417 PRLAGVA

-435 VLEQAPATAGAA
+435 VLEQAPAEDAA
-447 AVAAGQNAVLAGSAG
+447 DTDETYEQPPGAG
-462 VAAGQDA
+462 V
-469 GRTARSLLAAEQNS
+469 T
-483 ALAEAGGPDSGLAE
+483 
-497 PAAGVLAQ
+497 
-505 VPAGSVAVAAGQV
+505 
-518 PAPAAQILLA
+518 
-528 AEQHAASAAQTLLAA
+528 
-543 GQNSALAESAAVSL
+543 L
-557 YPVSSANGPGLA
+557 YPVSSANEAGLA
-569 AQAGRLAGALP
+569 AQAARLSGAVGAHDLR
-580 AYELPDVG
+580 DIG
-588 HTLAHR
+588 HTLAHH

-599 SRAVVVAADRAE
+599 GRAVV
-611 LAAGLEALAEGRTD
+611 AAGDQDELIAGLTALATGEPH
-625 PTVITAEVSGPTRS
+625 PTVTTGEASGPPRP
-639 PVWVFSGHGAQWSGM
+639 PVWVFAGHGAQWSGM
-654 GQGLLADEPV
+654 GQQLLDEEPV
-664 FAAAIDRLGPIYAEE
+664 FAATIDRLGPIYAEE
-679 LGVTP
+679 LGLTP
-684 REVLESGELGSVDI
+684 REVLTSGELGSVDI
-698 VQSMLFAMQIGL
+698 IQSMLFAMQIGL

-718 VTPGAVIGHSVGE
+718 VAPGAIIGHSVGE

-751 RRSALLRKVAGRGA
+751 RRSALLRKVAGNGA
-765 MIMVDQPFDEV
+765 MIMVDRPFDEV
-776 RTRIGATDTLCAAI
+776 RALIGSTDALCAAI

-806 DEAAEQWEEL
+806 DEAAEQWEGL

-825 DVAFHSAHMDQISAD
+825 DVAFHSAHMNEISAD
-840 LAAAVAGLEAGQ
+840 LAVAVADIEPGT

-861 LEDPRSTR
+861 LDDPRSTR
-869 RQDASYWAANLR
+869 KQDASYWAANLR
-881 NPVRFHEAVQ
+881 NPVRFVDAVK
-891 AAVDDGHRIFLEI
+891 AAVEDGHRLFLEV

-911 HSITETVSAAAGAL
+911 HSITETTANVPGAL
-925 VTPSLR
+925 VTPTLR
-931 RRRPEQSTL
+931 RNKPERATL
-940 LTSLAALHCQG
+940 LASLARLHCAN

-961 AGRLA
+961 AGRRT
-966 DLPTTAWQHVR
+966 DLPTTAWQHDR

-982 RERTESPVDTLLGAE
+982 RGLTESPVDTLLGTE
-997 TAVQGSRL
+997 TAVHGSRL

-1044 STDVLTDLR
+1044 RTDVLTDMR
-1053 LRQPVVVPEQET
+1053 LRQPVVVAQQET
-1065 RELQIVR
+1065 REVQIVR
-1072 DESGLRLVSRKLGA
+1072 DEAGLRLASRKQGA
-1086 PESAWSTHTLATVG
+1086 PDAAWATHTLATVG
-1100 GGERHTLLAAA
+1100 GGEP
-1111 VDIGEAPET
+1111 VEPVGDAPAREV
-1120 LDPGHVIDRLAEL
+1120 LEPGHVIERLAEL

-1144 EELRRGEGTLVAT
+1144 EELRRGDGTLTAVA
-1157 ASADLDRSWAAVLD
+1157 SSGLDRSWAAVLD

-1179 VFSGPATLRM
+1179 VFPGPGVLRM

-1195 VTRSGPPPRKATI
+1195 VTRCGPPPRTAAIT
-1208 SVRLDR
+1208 VRLDP

-1223 IRGDVDGSPSVLTLR
+1223 IRGAAGNAGGAESALTLR
-1238 GLHYGELDGD
+1238 GLHYGELDRD
-1248 VSGDEQSTSGRFEL
+1248 LSGQEASTSGRFEL
-1262 AWQPFPVDT
+1262 EWRQFPVDT
-1271 DAHTALPGRTVLV
+1271 AAHTERPDRTVLV
-1284 LGPTGLARSLVPACA
+1284 LGPADLARSLVPACA
-1299 AHGATVSVDAAGLAD
+1299 AHGATVSVDATEIAD
-1314 ADHVL
+1314 VDHVL
-1319 FAPPAETPAADVAVE
+1319 FAPTAGDPADAAAEFTRVLVE
-1334 FARLVGAIDALPG
+1334 IAALPG
-1347 RKPVLWCVTAGVR
+1347 RKPRLWCLTSGVR
-1360 DAVSFEDLGRAPL
+1360 DAASVTDLSGSPL

-1389 GVVDLPAGPLE
+1389 AVVDLPTGPLQGTT
-1400 ELPARLLLSLLH
+1400 AALLLNLLH
-1412 LRPAEPVIAVA
+1412 LRPGEPVLSVA
-1423 DGVVHVPRLVPAA
+1423 DGAVHVPRLVPAA
-1436 PAQDGEPFTCRADGT
+1436 PAPDGEPFSCRADGT

-1470 RRGARR
+1470 QRGARR
-1476 IVLLGRTPVPPR
+1476 IVLLGRTAVPPR
-1488 AEWTEGDPRTDALR
+1488 AEWAARSEDDRRIGALR

-1514 AADITDPA
+1514 AVDITDLA

-1529 ALQLPPVR
+1529 ALGLPPVR

-1555 ARHLREVMRPKVDG
+1555 AGSLREVMRPKTEG

-1605 ANSFLDALAAHRR
+1605 ANAYLDALAAHRR
-1618 TAGHPES
+1618 SGGAKES

-1635 MGMATAAD
+1635 MGMATAAE

-1659 DQALRAF
+1659 DLALRAF

-1680 ISLLRGHTGPRP
+1680 IGLLCGHTGPRP
-1692 ALLAELARDDAS
+1692 SLLAELAAGDAS
-1704 QPAEVPDWV
+1704 QPTEVPDWV

-1718 ELAAYL
+1718 ELAAFL
-1724 LDDVRQRVAVVLGM
+1724 LDDVRRRVATVLGV
-1738 QPAAVGVHRPLTEA
+1738 QPTAVGVHRPLTEA
-1752 GVDSLLAA
+1752 GVDSLLAS

-1780 NYPTVSEIAGY
+1780 NYPTVSEIAGF
-1791 LAGVLTDNADQERRT
+1791 LAGVLADTSPHASRA